1 MNSMEW
7 LKEAFLFFFGLCGG
21 FVIAAGLFSFLVSI
35 GALTRIIGKART
47 ADQIRL
53 IENVVAAGVAGGN
66 LVSLY
71 QPSVS
76 SWVPQIVGVFLLG
89 LFGLCS
95 GIFVG
100 VLVMS
105 LAENLNALPVFTH
118 NLHMTSGVKY
128 VIFFIAAGK
137 GGGAWIDVLVKA
149 LAGG

>member
-1 MNSMEW
+1 MNTMEW

-21 FVIAAGLFSFLVSI
+21 SVIAAGLFSFLVSI

-66 LVSLY
+66 LMSLY

-76 SWVPQIVGVFLLG
+76 SWVPQIAGVFLLG

-118 NLHMTSGVKY
+118 NLHMTSGVRY

-137 GGGAWIDVLVKA
+137 GVGAWIDVLIKA